1 MSALN
6 EPIIEV
12 SNVSQR
18 FGDTEILRGVE
29 FNVDA
34 GEIVGLLGPNGA
46 GKSTT
51 VDLLAGLTSPSSGR
65 VRVLGVDPATDRAT
79 ITAAV
84 GVQPQQAALF
94 PILTVDETL
103 ALFASFHERP
113 ADLHELR
120 ARVQLEGCRGT
131 QVRHLSGGELRRL
144 LIGIALVG
152 QPRVVILDE
161 PSAGLDPASRLGIA
175 ELIRT
180 VRAGGTTVLLTTHH
194 LDEAE
199 ALCHGVLIMR
209 AGQIVLHGDPA
220 ELARAHAGGGE
231 VAFTVP
237 VGTERSLIAEAVG
250 EDWSETELPAGG
262 SRITAR
268 STAPDELLRRVTFTR
283 GLRASGIT
291 VRETGLADV
300 YLRAVNGEP

>member
-1 MSALN
+1 MSAPN

-12 SNVSQR
+12 ANVSQR
-18 FGDTEILRGVE
+18 FGETEILRGIE
-29 FNVDA
+29 FTVGA
-34 GEIVGLLGPNGA
+34 GAIVGLLGPNGA

-51 VDLLAGLTSPSSGR
+51 VDLLAGLTSPSVGR

-103 ALFASFHERP
+103 TLFASFHEHP
-113 ADLHELR
+113 ADLDELR

-144 LIGIALVG
+144 LIAIALVG

-175 ELIRT
+175 ELIRAI
-180 VRAGGTTVLLTTHH
+180 RAGGTTVLLTTHH

-199 ALCHGVLIMR
+199 ALCDGVLIMR
-209 AGQIVLHGDPA
+209 AGQIVLQGAPA

-237 VGTERSLIAEAVG
+237 AGTERSLIAEAVG

-268 STAPDELLRRVTFTR
+268 STVPDDLLRRVTFTR

-291 VRETGLADV
+291 VRETELADV